1 MNASVVMGLAVFLTS
16 SFPAQDIG
24 TWSEDDDLTDVA
36 QC

>member
-1 MNASVVMGLAVFLTS
+1 MNASVVMGLAVFLTPS
-16 SFPAQDIG
+16 PPAQDIG